1 MEIGIIGAGIGGL
14 ATSALLASSG
24 HEVTVFEQNSQCG
37 GKMNEITL
45 GDFRFDT
52 GPSLLTI
59 PFLLDKIF
67 AACGQS
73 IDDYLALQPLS
84 PLCRYFYQDGV
95 RFDCFSDLTKMLSE
109 IQSFAP
115 EDREAYVQFL
125 GHSAELYEKTAP
137 AFLFNTLDSLSQLK
151 QIPLSDFLKINPFRT
166 VNQVVDRYFES
177 PYLRQFFKRFVT
189 YNGSS
194 PWQAPATLNVIP
206 YVELCLGG
214 YYVKGGIYQ
223 IAKALKKLGDQLGVQ
238 YYFNTGIQKID
249 VQNGKCRGLKTVS
262 GEKYI
267 FDCIVSNSDAT
278 HTYLNL
284 IAENDLPRSVQKKH
298 ETIEPSCSG
307 FVLLLGIDRQYEQ
320 LAHHN
325 VFFSEDY
332 RAEFKAIFKEKKMP
346 DDPTIYVANTSHSD
360 KGHAPDGGSNLFIL
374 VNAPYLSASQNWSEE
389 KQEWADRII
398 DMLEHRG
405 FAHLNE
411 HIIEKEIITPL
422 AFKRQYSA
430 NRGSIYGTSSNSVW
444 SAFRRPKN
452 RSPYL
457 KNLYLAGGSTHPGG
471 GIPLVLL
478 SAMNVYSL
486 IGE

>member
-24 HEVTVFEQNSQCG
+24 HDVTLFEQNSQYG
-37 GKMNEITL
+37 GKMNVRTL
-45 GDFRFDT
+45 GDYRFDT
-52 GPSLLTI
+52 GPSLLTM
-59 PFLLDKIF
+59 PFLLDKVF
-67 AACGQS
+67 TLCGQDM
-73 IDDYLALQPLS
+73 DDYLTLQPLS

-95 RFDCFSDLTKMLSE
+95 RFDCFSDLPRMLAE
-109 IQSFAP
+109 IQNFAP

-125 GHSAELYEKTAP
+125 GHSADLYNKTAP
-137 AFLFNTLDSLSQLK
+137 AFLFNTLDTLAQLK
-151 QIPLSDFLKINPFRT
+151 QVPLSDFLKINPFRT
-166 VNQVVDRYFES
+166 VSQVVDRYFES

-223 IAKALKKLGDQLGVQ
+223 IARALKKLGNQQGVQ
-238 YYFNTGIQKID
+238 YHFNTGIQKID
-249 VQNGKCRGLKTVS
+249 IQNGRCKGLKTVS
-262 GEKYI
+262 GEKYN

-284 IAENDLPRSVQKKH
+284 IEGNDLPRSVQKKH
-298 ETIEPSCSG
+298 KTIEPSCSG

-332 RAEFKAIFKEKKMP
+332 RAEFKAIFKDKKMP

-360 KGHAPDGGSNLFIL
+360 KEHAPDGGSNLFIL
-374 VNAPYLSASQNWSEE
+374 VNAPYLSDSQNWAVE
-389 KQEWADRII
+389 KREWAYSII
-398 DMLEHRG
+398 KMLENRG
-405 FAHLNE
+405 LDRLDE
-411 HIIEKEIITPL
+411 HIVEKEIITPL
-422 AFKRQYSA
+422 AFKEQYSA
-430 NRGSIYGTSSNSVW
+430 NRGSIYGTSSNSKW

-452 RSPYL
+452 QSPYL
-457 KNLYLAGGSTHPGG
+457 KNLYLTGGSTHPGG

-478 SAMNVYSL
+478 SAMNVHSL
-486 IGE
+486 IRE